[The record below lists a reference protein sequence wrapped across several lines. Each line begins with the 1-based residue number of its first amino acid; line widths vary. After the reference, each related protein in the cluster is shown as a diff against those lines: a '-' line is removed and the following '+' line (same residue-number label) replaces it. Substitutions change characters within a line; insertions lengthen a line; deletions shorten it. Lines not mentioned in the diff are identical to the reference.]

1 MLRVCFSDDSAAK
14 VTMQNKNII
23 VIPARYNSSRFPA
36 KPLSLIR
43 GYSLIYRVWS
53 IAKTIKGIDEVY
65 IATDH
70 PGIQSHALDFGAKL
84 LMTGP
89 CHNGTERIFSAISS
103 LEVRPN
109 LILNLQGDAVL
120 TPPWVV
126 QALVDV
132 MQAEPNVE
140 IATPAVLINRDQ
152 YSVMQMAK
160 LKGEVGGTMVVCDKD
175 FNALYFSKCM
185 IPYLR
190 ESVIETP
197 PLYRHIGLYAYRYDA
212 LERYIGL
219 SPTPL
224 EQLEGLEQLR
234 LLENGNAIKVV
245 IVDYR
250 GHTHASIDS
259 PNDVKRVEKIIEK
272 EGELVSLNP

>member
-1 MLRVCFSDDSAAK
+1 MPRVCFSDNNAAK
-14 VTMQNKNII
+14 ITMPNKNII
-23 VIPARYNSSRFPA
+23 VIPARYNSSRFPG
-36 KPLSLIR
+36 KPLSMIN

-53 IAKTIKGIDEVY
+53 IAKTIKEIDEVY

-70 PGIQSHALDFGAKL
+70 PDIQSHALGFGAKL

-89 CHNGTERIFSAISS
+89 CHNGTERIFTAISS
-103 LEVRPN
+103 LKVRPN

-120 TPPWVV
+120 TPPWII

-140 IATPAVLINRDQ
+140 ITTPAVLINREQ
-152 YSVMQMAK
+152 YSIMQMAK

-175 FNALYFSKCM
+175 FNALYFSKRM

-190 ESVIETP
+190 EPLIETP
-197 PLYRHIGLYAYRYDA
+197 PLYRHVGLYAYRYAA
-212 LERYIGL
+212 LERYISL

-224 EQLEGLEQLR
+224 ETSEGLEQLR

-245 IVDYR
+245 IVDYKGR
-250 GHTHASIDS
+250 THASIDS
-259 PNDVKRVEKIIEK
+259 PNDVKRVEQIIEK
-272 EGELVSLNP
+272 EGELVSLNQ